1 VNGMAMPK
9 PKDCYNT
16 IFIYSEEPATIQKA
30 INVMQLF
37 DSTQETLD
45 ILVY

>member
-1 VNGMAMPK
+1 MAMPK
-9 PKDCYNT
+9 PKDCYNI
-16 IFIYSEEPATIQKA
+16 IFIYSEDPTTIQND
-30 INVMQLF
+30 INVMQFF